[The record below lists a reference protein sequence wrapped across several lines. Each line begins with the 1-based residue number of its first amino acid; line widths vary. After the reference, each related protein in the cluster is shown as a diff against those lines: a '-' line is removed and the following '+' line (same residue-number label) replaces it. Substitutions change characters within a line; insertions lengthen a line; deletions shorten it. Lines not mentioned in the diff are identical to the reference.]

1 MRAMSKHRIQFFSAL
16 VALIFLT
23 MPFPANAHTQL
34 ISENPTGNAILS
46 VIPEA
51 VELIFD
57 DQLLDFGG
65 GNKVSVKDPL
75 GREITTGESLVLS
88 SKLTRKL
95 LEATE
100 PGNYLVSYRVV
111 SADGHV
117 VEGSYSFSLQNKPS
131 IANTLKPEISDSVA
145 SPTPLVAPATSDHAN
160 HSNENFFTHHKS
172 HIYLTVGALSLIVG
186 WWFYRRSRSDN

>member
-1 MRAMSKHRIQFFSAL
+1 MRAMSKNRIQFFCAL
-16 VALIFLT
+16 VALIFFT

-46 VIPEA
+46 DIPEA

-65 GNKVSVKDPL
+65 GNKVSVRDPL

-100 PGNYLVSYRVV
+100 PGKYIVSYRVV

-117 VEGSYSFSLQNKPS
+117 VEGTYSFTLQEKSTPTK
-131 IANTLKPEISDSVA
+131 IAAPVIADMEVSPEPVIDS
-145 SPTPLVAPATSDHAN
+145 ATSNHAN
-160 HSNENFFTHHKS
+160 HSNENFFIHHKS